1 MSPLWEWKQQL
12 FAETISADTS
22 AVVVPLS
29 MLKAVYGSLQ
39 KNKKKKA
46 VYGEVAIITQSC
58 HFSEL
63 SICCYRYKL
72 HVCWN
77 VWLLRIFK
85 KLEPFLSTCHQSKDN
100 SS

>member
-12 FAETISADTS
+12 FAETTSADTS

-29 MLKAVYGSLQ
+29 TLKAV
-39 KNKKKKA
+39 
-46 VYGEVAIITQSC
+46 VYGEVAITTQSC

-63 SICCYRYKL
+63 SICCYPGLAYKL
-72 HVCWN
+72 YVCWN

-85 KLEPFLSTCHQSKDN
+85 KVEPFLSTCHQSKDN